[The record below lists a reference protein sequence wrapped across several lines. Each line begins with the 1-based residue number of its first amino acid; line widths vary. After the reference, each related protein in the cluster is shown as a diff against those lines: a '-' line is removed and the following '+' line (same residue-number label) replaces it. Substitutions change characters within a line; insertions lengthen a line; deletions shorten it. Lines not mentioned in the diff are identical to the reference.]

1 MARLPYL
8 STKDLGER
16 ERIRVET
23 AARPMPG
30 VGRAFQALLHSPE
43 LAARYLHLTNY
54 FREAS
59 VLDLKMREMV
69 TLATAREWNS
79 QFIWT
84 AHENA
89 ARQAGV
95 PEKVILA
102 IRDLNMKPD
111 LSLDDTTILKY
122 VQELLRNRKISDST
136 FGQVEKIVGMQGIVE
151 LTVLIG
157 YYTMQAHTQA
167 ALEVELEEGVTPL
180 LPLTHPVEE
189 MAVNKGG

>member
-1 MARLPYL
+1 MARVPYL
-8 STKDLGER
+8 SVENLGEN
-16 ERIRVET
+16 ERMRVES
-23 AARPMPG
+23 AARPMSG

-69 TLATAREWNS
+69 TLATAREWDS

-84 AHENA
+84 AHEDA
-89 ARQAGV
+89 ARRAGV
-95 PEKVILA
+95 PEQVILA
-102 IRDLNMKPD
+102 IRDLNGHAN
-111 LSLDDTTILKY
+111 LSEDNAAILKY
-122 VQELLRNRKISDST
+122 VQELLRNRKVTDPT
-136 FGQVEKIVGMQGIVE
+136 FKQVESIVGTQGIVE

-180 LPLTHPVEE
+180 LPLTHSVEK
-189 MAVNKGG
+189 N

>member
-1 MARLPYL
+1 MARVPYL
-8 STKDLGER
+8 SPENLGEK
-16 ERIRVET
+16 ERIRVES
-23 AARPMPG
+23 AARPMSG

-59 VLDLKMREMV
+59 ILDLKMREMV
-69 TLATAREWNS
+69 TLATAREWDS

-84 AHENA
+84 AHEGA
-89 ARQAGV
+89 ARRAGV
-95 PEKVILA
+95 PEKVIVA
-102 IRDLNMKPD
+102 IRDCNVQTNVSGND
-111 LSLDDTTILKY
+111 SVILEY
-122 VQELLRNRKISDST
+122 VQELLRNRKVSDST
-136 FGQVEKIVGMQGIVE
+136 FRQVERIVGTQGIVE

-180 LPLTHPVEE
+180 LPLTNSVKRNRP
-189 MAVNKGG
+189 